1 MVLLFTI
8 VFCAIV
14 ALGFGAA
21 AAWSDFS
28 RLTIPNVYVLSI
40 AIAFVPAFA
49 AAKIFASETSFFSAW
64 TSHLIAGFAV
74 FAVTYVLFYFRVI
87 GGGDA
92 KLLTVYGLWAGLSG
106 LMPLFFYM
114 ALIGGCLALSTIA
127 LGKWK
132 PIDGPAK
139 GSWIERAQSGA
150 QEVPYGIAIFVG
162 AIVAFYEIG
171 YLQPGE
177 LMELVRASQGV

>member
-1 MVLLFTI
+1 MILLFII

-21 AAWSDFS
+21 AAWSDYS
-28 RLTIPNVYVLSI
+28 RLIIPNIYVLSI
-40 AIAFVPAFA
+40 GIAFIPAFVA
-49 AAKIFASETSFFSAW
+49 SKIFASDMSFFSAW
-64 TSHLIAGFAV
+64 NSHLIAALVV
-74 FAVTYVLFYFRVI
+74 FGVTYVLFYFRVI

-92 KLLTVYGLWAGLSG
+92 KLLTVYGLWAGLAG

-114 ALIGGCLALSTIA
+114 ALIGGVLGVTTLALR
-127 LGKWK
+127 KWK
-132 PIDGPAK
+132 PVKAPVK
-139 GSWIERAQSGA
+139 GSWIEKAQAGS

-162 AIVAFYEIG
+162 AIAAFWQTG

-177 LMELVRASQGV
+177 LMELATAGGGI